1 MWFWWGGYK
10 IRHAIISDDLNSIEK
25 LQSKNWP
32 YFIKYSLEVS
42 DGDISSLNLINLSQN
57 RIDTN
62 ELKII
67 NVTIENLEICKS
79 YYSDIH
85 ANVGCVFQDYLQNA
99 SHNLIQKMQDNIRLN
114 LFLNTDL
121 KNEQNP
127 NEILQIF
134 DIFFKKLVD
143 FLQLIN

>member
-32 YFIKYSLEVS
+32 YFIKCLLEVS

-67 NVTIENLEICKS
+67 NDTIEDLEICKS

-85 ANVGCVFQDYLQNA
+85 AKCWLCFSRLSTDA
-99 SHNLIQKMQDNIRLN
+99 PHNLIQKMQDNIRLN

>member
-32 YFIKYSLEVS
+32 YFIKCLLEVS

-67 NVTIENLEICKS
+67 NDTIENLEICKS

-85 ANVGCVFQDYLQNA
+85 AKCWLCFSRLSTECTSQSYPKNA
-99 SHNLIQKMQDNIRLN
+99 RQHKIEFISKYW
-114 LFLNTDL
+114 
-121 KNEQNP
+121 
-127 NEILQIF
+127 
-134 DIFFKKLVD
+134 FKKWTKSKRNFTD
-143 FLQLIN
+143 IWYFF